1 MKLADR
7 PSTHKPGQKQLKKKN
22 ERFTEVID
30 ELKTGENNEDLLFC
44 YEVLTQSPTG

>member
-7 PSTHKPGQKQLKKKN
+7 PSTHKPGQKIIKKEKWKVH
-22 ERFTEVID
+22 RGDRRV
-30 ELKTGENNEDLLFC
+30 KTGENNEDLFC